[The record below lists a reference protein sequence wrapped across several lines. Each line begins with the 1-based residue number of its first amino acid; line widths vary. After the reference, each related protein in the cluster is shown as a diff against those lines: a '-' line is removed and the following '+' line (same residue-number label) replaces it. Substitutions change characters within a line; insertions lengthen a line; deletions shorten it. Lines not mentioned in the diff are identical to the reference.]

1 MRNKKR
7 KLKLGAVL
15 LCIVMG
21 GCSFGESGSK
31 DGGNK
36 EAGKVCTQDVF
47 AMDTYMGVTAY
58 GSNGEKAVNAAV
70 KEIKRLD
77 SLWSVSSEQGEIY
90 KVNQEGEGNLSED
103 TYDLVCEAK
112 SIYQMTDG
120 AFDMTVYPLMEL
132 WGFTSGNYKVPLE
145 NEIQTTL
152 KKVDQSR
159 VKLTKDRRIILEQG
173 QQMDLGAIA
182 KGFTSS
188 RIMEIYKE
196 NGVTSGRVSLGGNVQ
211 VLGTKPDGTKWKIGI
226 QDPESAEGDII
237 GVVSLADQA
246 VITSGGYERYFEE
259 DGKRYHHI
267 LDTTN
272 GYPADS
278 GLSSVSII
286 SADGTLAD
294 GLSTALFVMGK
305 EKAIEFWREHPDAFD
320 TVLVETDGSIYV
332 TEGLEDCFSSE
343 RAFEIVRSEE

>member
-7 KLKLGAVL
+7 KLQLGIVI
-15 LCIVMG
+15 LCMFMS
-21 GCSFGESGSK
+21 GCSLGTSGSK

-90 KVNQEGEGNLSED
+90 KVNQDGEGKLSED

-132 WGFTSGNYKVPLE
+132 WGFTSGNYKVPAQR
-145 NEIQTTL
+145 EIQATL
-152 KKVDQSR
+152 KKVDQSK
-159 VKLTKDRRIILEQG
+159 VKLTEDHRITLGKG

-182 KGFTSS
+182 KGYTSA
-188 RIMEIYKE
+188 RIMEIYQE
-196 NGVTSGRVSLGGNVQ
+196 NGVTSGMVSLGGNVQ
-211 VLGTKPDGTKWKIGI
+211 ALGTKPDGTKWKIGI

-237 GVVSLADQA
+237 GVVSLTDQA

-267 LDTTN
+267 LDTTR

-332 TEGLEDCFSSE
+332 TEGLEDRFSSE

>member
-1 MRNKKR
+1 MEKKKS
-7 KLKLGAVL
+7 KLKIGAVI
-15 LCIVMG
+15 LCIFMS
-21 GCSFGESGSK
+21 GCSFRASGSK
-31 DGGNK
+31 DGVDK

-47 AMDTYMGVTAY
+47 AMDTYMGLTAY

-70 KEIKRLD
+70 KEINRLD

-90 KVNQEGEGNLSED
+90 KVNQEGEGDLSED
-103 TYDLVCEAK
+103 TYDLVCEAQ
-112 SIYQMTDG
+112 SMYQMTDG

-132 WGFTSGNYKVPLE
+132 WGFTSGNYKVPSE
-145 NEIQTTL
+145 NEIHTTL
-152 KKVDQSR
+152 KKVDQSK
-159 VKLTKDRRIILEQG
+159 VKLTKEHRITLGKE

-182 KGFTSS
+182 KGYTSS

-196 NGVTSGRVSLGGNVQ
+196 NGVTSGMVSLGGNVQ
-211 VLGTKPDGTKWKIGI
+211 ALGTKPDGEKWRIGI
-226 QDPESAEGDII
+226 RDPESSEGDII

-259 DGKRYHHI
+259 DGNRYHHI
-267 LDTTN
+267 LDTTT

-305 EKAIEFWREHPDAFD
+305 EKAIEFWREHQDEFD

-332 TEGLEDCFSSE
+332 TEGLEDIFSSE
-343 RAFEIVRSEE
+343 REFEIVRNEE